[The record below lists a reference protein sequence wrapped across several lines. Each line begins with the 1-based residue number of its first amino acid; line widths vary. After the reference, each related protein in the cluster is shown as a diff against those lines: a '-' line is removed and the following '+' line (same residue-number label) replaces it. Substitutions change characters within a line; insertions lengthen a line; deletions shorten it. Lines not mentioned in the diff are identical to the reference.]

1 MKRGNSERG
10 NINENKK
17 VSSTVLVI
25 ALTETCLVGTYFVW
39 LLPDDLN

>member
-10 NINENKK
+10 NINEK